1 MTINA
6 LFAVYALASFA
17 IALCLRSYAVYS
29 TRDNCRGYND
39 APPPIWYACVLG
51 SGLLI
56 IAAVV
61 FVLLAVF
68 WGS

>member
-6 LFAVYALASFA
+6 LFALFGPVAFALA
-17 IALCLRSYAVYS
+17 ICLRFYAAYS
-29 TRDNCRGYND
+29 VRDNRRAYND
-39 APPPIWYACVLG
+39 APPLTWYACVLG